1 MHEAQHMSIE
11 PTGEAGANPS
21 LSAKKVQSTRTFVF
35 GLVGGVVLL
44 AVVLG
49 AWFGKGLVVA
59 ATVNGAPISR
69 MSVVKELEKQSGKAA
84 LESLIRKKL
93 IDDEVRGKN
102 ISVSKE
108 EIDQEMKKIE
118 AQVALQGGTLNDVL
132 QQQGM
137 TEEQLREQIDVQKK
151 IEKLLGDKVSVS
163 DAEVEA
169 YVTKNKIEF
178 PKDKKQEEAKAA
190 LKEQIQQQ
198 KFQQEAQK
206 WVADLTAKAKIQ
218 YYVNYSSEI

>member
-1 MHEAQHMSIE
+1 MHEE
-11 PTGEAGANPS
+11 PHVSVESTAEASVNSS
-21 LSAKKVQSTRTFVF
+21 LSAKKVLPKRTFIF
-35 GLVGGVVLL
+35 GLVGGAVLL
-44 AVVLG
+44 AIVLG

-69 MSVVKELEKQSGKAA
+69 LSVVKELEKQSGKAA

-102 ISVSKE
+102 ILVSKD

-137 TEEQLREQIDVQKK
+137 TEEQLREQIEVQKK

-169 YVTKNKIEF
+169 YATKNKIEF
-178 PKDKKQEEAKAA
+178 PKDQQPEEAKAS
-190 LKEQIQQQ
+190 LKEQLKQQ
-198 KFQQEAQK
+198 KFQQEAQG
-206 WVADLTAKAKIQ
+206 WISDLTTKAKIQ
-218 YYVNYSSEI
+218 YYVNY

>member
-1 MHEAQHMSIE
+1 MHETQHVGVE
-11 PTGEAGANPS
+11 PTGEAGVNSS
-21 LSAKKVQSTRTFVF
+21 LPAKKAHPKRTFVF

-69 MSVVKELEKQSGKAA
+69 LSVVKELEKQSGKAA

-151 IEKLLGDKVSVS
+151 IEKMFGDKVSVS

-169 YVTKNKIEF
+169 YATKNKIEF
-178 PKDKKQEEAKAA
+178 PKDKQPEEAKAS
-190 LKEQIQQQ
+190 LKEQLKQQ
-198 KFQQEAQK
+198 KFQQEAQG
-206 WVADLTAKAKIQ
+206 WISDLTTKAKVQ
-218 YYVNYSSEI
+218 YYVNY

>member
-1 MHEAQHMSIE
+1 MHEE
-11 PTGEAGANPS
+11 PHGSVGSTAEASVNSS
-21 LSAKKVQSTRTFVF
+21 LPVKKTLPKRTFIF
-35 GLVGGVVLL
+35 GLGGAVLL
-44 AVVLG
+44 AIVLG

-69 MSVVKELEKQSGKAA
+69 LSVMKELEKQSGKAA

-102 ISVSKE
+102 ISVSKD
-108 EIDQEMKKIE
+108 EIDQEIKKIE
-118 AQVALQGGTLNDVL
+118 TQVALQGGTLNDVL

-137 TEEQLREQIDVQKK
+137 TEGQLREQIEVQKK

-169 YVTKNKIEF
+169 YIAKNKIEF
-178 PKDKKQEEAKAA
+178 PKDKQPEEAKAGLREQ
-190 LKEQIQQQ
+190 LKQQ
-198 KFQQEAQK
+198 KFQQEAQG
-206 WVADLTAKAKIQ
+206 WISDLTTKAKIQ
-218 YYVNYSSEI
+218 YYVNY